1 MEEKTHI
8 AARQILEIV
17 PLVMRVVASELRR
30 MDRSLNPGHFRL
42 LAMLAHHPCNLSELA
57 ERHSVSLP
65 TMSNSISTLVER
77 GWVSRQRDDLDRRMI
92 QISLTPDGLALLD
105 RIQCDAEE
113 RMAEIIAGLSS
124 AECDQMLA
132 GMAILRSAFWPGA
145 GNTCPEE
152 APSPDAST
160 TGPGWPTITP

>member
-65 TMSNSISTLVER
+65 TMSNSVSALVER

-92 QISLTPDGLALLD
+92 QIRLTPEGSALLE
-105 RIQCDAEE
+105 RIQCEAEE
-113 RMAEIIAGLSS
+113 RVAEMIDGLSPG
-124 AECDQMLA
+124 EYDQMLS
-132 GMAILRSAFWPGA
+132 GLAILRSAFGSGA
-145 GNTCPEE
+145 ARACPEKD
-152 APSPDAST
+152 ASPDSNT
-160 TGPGWPTITP
+160 TTPAWPTITS